1 MAAIINPCPSTTLNG
16 IGVQCADN
24 IGGISRVFIAK
35 YEDVTTTVEQGVITA
50 ITIAESKDKFKEY
63 NFRKATGGMTSTA
76 TINDQNG
83 TIYYST
89 VLSLQFNGT
98 QATKQAEINTLVRS
112 NLAVI
117 VEDRRGKYW
126 YLGKDSEVTS
136 TAATMAAGTAYEDL
150 NGYTLELTDVSKEMP
165 YEVDAT
171 LITNTIIDFN

>member
-1 MAAIINPCPSTTLNG
+1 MPAIINPCPSTALNG

-24 IGGISRVFIAK
+24 IGGIKRVFIAK
-35 YEDVTTTVEQGVITA
+35 YEDVTATDTDGVISA
-50 ITIAESKDKFKEY
+50 ITIAQDGDKFKEY

-76 TINDQNG
+76 TINDANG

-98 QATKQAEINTLVRS
+98 QATKQQEINTLVRS

-126 YLGKDSEVTS
+126 YLGKDSEVTA

-150 NGYTLELTDVSKEMP
+150 NGYTMELTDISSEMP